1 MTAKFY
7 VNDIRYDVIGI
18 TVKNEVSG
26 FSTFSAI
33 LPAPS
38 AAQIAAIGAGGHLYP
53 NHYVK
58 IVERGGSKETIFEG
72 FLEKVTPG
80 VDTSYKLEGR
90 DAKVLLLDER
100 TGRNEQWINQTGAT
114 IISGLLSRSTKVTAG
129 SISFTEVVPGTFRK
143 DHENL
148 ISSVSSLCNIMGK
161 RAWIS
166 RSGSSFLL
174 NIADLAVT
182 TAATVTLRAGREL
195 ETAIS
200 RTATRDVINRI
211 CVFGAGDGINQI
223 RVCVPWKNVGDA
235 DSPRCI
241 GFGGYNADC
250 LHAGATASQAAVGI
264 MEGSPL
270 VDTSI
275 KSLDTAVQTANAILD
290 AYASDTRVLKAKSI
304 RYINGI
310 QIGDVIRVIDTK
322 KGVDETARALS
333 IRRDFDKGVIEIE
346 LLNKDSTMSQELA
359 QVRRNS
365 DLSNISGLGAT
376 NFIPILLHENCGPNS
391 GEELNIQFRLPADI
405 VYIDAVK
412 LSFRLENF
420 RAYSQGSVASGVHAH
435 SLSLWNPNDG
445 YTTYPLGI
453 ENRGG
458 VGTLICAPGAP
469 GASTSEVSSSHFHD
483 IEYGIYEEIL
493 VSPSVVVTAGEL
505 GSETAVNT
513 YTSHQT
519 DLDLTGNFSVSGG
532 WANIKIVPN
541 KNMRIIAFLT
551 VKFYVESV

>member
-174 NIADLAVT
+174 NITDLAVT

-241 GFGGYNADC
+241 GFGGYNANC

-333 IRRDFDKGVIEIE
+333 IKRDFDQGTLEIE
-346 LLNKDSTMSQELA
+346 LLNKDSTISQELA

-376 NFIPILLHENCGPNS
+376 NFIPILIHENCGPDV

-420 RAYSQGSVASGVHAH
+420 RAYSKGAAASGVHAH

-469 GASTSEVSSSHFHD
+469 SASTSEVSETHIHE
-483 IEYGIYEEIL
+483 IEYGIYEETL
-493 VSPSVVVTAGEL
+493 VSPSVVITAGNL
-505 GSETAVNT
+505 GSETAVDT
-513 YTSHQT
+513 FTTDQT
-519 DLDLTGNFSVSGG
+519 DLDLTSNFSVSGG

-541 KNMRIIAFLT
+541 KNMRIIAYLS